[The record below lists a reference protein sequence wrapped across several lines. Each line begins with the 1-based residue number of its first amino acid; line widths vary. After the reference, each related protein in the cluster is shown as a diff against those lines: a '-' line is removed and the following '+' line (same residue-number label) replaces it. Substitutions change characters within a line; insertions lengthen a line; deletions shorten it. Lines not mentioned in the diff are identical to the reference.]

1 MALASA
7 AFAEKVT
14 FSADLKGASEVPPTT
29 SAGTGKADVSFDS
42 GNKKLDWTITYSE
55 LSGDATMA
63 HFHGPA
69 PEGKNAG
76 PMVTIDKVASPSKGS
91 ATLTEDQAKALT
103 GGQMYINVHTAKFP
117 NGEIRGQL
125 NPKK

>member
-1 MALASA
+1 
-7 AFAEKVT
+7 
-14 FSADLKGASEVPPTT
+14 
-29 SAGTGKADVSFDS
+29 
-42 GNKKLDWTITYSE
+42 
-55 LSGDATMA
+55 MA
-63 HFHGPA
+63 HFHGPS

-91 ATLTEDQAKALT
+91 ATLIEDQAKALT